1 MEGIHLLG
9 EWYGCPAEPLLTQAD
24 ALRDLCRKVVDE
36 SGLTIVGDRFFQFE
50 PHGVTGTVL
59 LAESHLAIHTWPE
72 AGFVTVDVYVCNYT
86 TDNTTKAE
94 RVFRA
99 LERAFQPRRVKFQ
112 SIHRGGRDSEANAAA
127 RATSAPAA
135 QRISTATQDEH
146 VDA

>member
-24 ALRDLCRKVVDE
+24 ALRDLCRRAVDE

-72 AGFVTVDVYVCNYT
+72 VGFVTVDVYVCNYT
-86 TDNTTKAE
+86 TDNTAKAQ
-94 RVFRA
+94 RVFEV
-99 LERAFQPRRVKFQ
+99 LERALQPSRTRFHA
-112 SIHRGGRDSEANAAA
+112 IHRGGQESDTPLLASEAPRLA
-127 RATSAPAA
+127 RSSSMTHD
-135 QRISTATQDEH
+135 R
-146 VDA
+146 